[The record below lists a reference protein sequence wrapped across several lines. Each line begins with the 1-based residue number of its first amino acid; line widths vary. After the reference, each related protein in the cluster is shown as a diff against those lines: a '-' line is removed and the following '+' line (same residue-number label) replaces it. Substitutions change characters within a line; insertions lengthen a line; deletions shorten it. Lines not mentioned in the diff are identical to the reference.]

1 VEFLVDMV
9 TTVPAGTTDD
19 AVAEMRAREAARS
32 AQLVAQGSLL
42 RLWRPPLKP
51 GEWRSWGLFS
61 ADDADQ
67 LETVL
72 ASMPLRVWRHDTV
85 TPLSS
90 HPSDP
95 GRPGGA
101 EEAILRSVLDRWKST
116 VDAHDPP
123 GVAACFTDDA
133 IFQGLHP
140 YSVGP
145 DDVAAYYDSQ
155 PMGMTAAYEIRET
168 RRLSEDL
175 VLGYLSVD
183 FAFTDRPVLTVSLSI
198 VTRRTDRGWL
208 ISHYQVSKL
217 S

>member
-1 VEFLVDMV
+1 MV
-9 TTVPAGTTDD
+9 TTVPPGTSDD

-32 AQLVAQGSLL
+32 AVLTAQGNLV
-42 RLWRPPLKP
+42 RLWRPPLRP

-61 ADDADQ
+61 ADDADH

-72 ASMPLRVWRHDTV
+72 ASMPLRVWRNDTV
-85 TPLSS
+85 TPLTP

-95 GRPGGA
+95 GRPGA
-101 EEAILRSVLDRWKST
+101 TEEAILRSVLDRWKAA

-140 YSVGP
+140 YTVGP
-145 DDVAAYYDSQ
+145 DDVAVYYDGQ

-168 RRLSEDL
+168 RRLAQDL
-175 VLGYLSVD
+175 VLGYLAVD
-183 FAFTDRPVLTVSLSI
+183 FAFTDRPTLTVSLSV

-208 ISHYQVSKL
+208 ISHYQVSRL
-217 S
+217 